1 MIDPTEFD
9 VAHRALEFR
18 ADLDALLKK
27 HSARFLVQWHGKTV
41 KLQVRFPEASNDLA
55 LTIVEVRKG
64 GRVRY
69 RTDACEA
76 QESVTTSQHHNKD
89 RP

>member
-18 ADLDALLKK
+18 ADLDELLKR
-27 HSARFLVQWHGKTV
+27 HNARLLVQWQGKAV

-69 RTDACEA
+69 RTDEDDCKT
-76 QESVTTSQHHNKD
+76 Q
-89 RP
+89 